1 MTKLMKSDNTLTND
15 TKEIALE
22 QAKFFFGHLYKT
34 KSQKNTKEI
43 ETYLDKVKNVSLSEV
58 EKLLCEGPL
67 TEEECLETLKTF
79 STNKTLGNDGIS
91 FEFYQTFWNR
101 IKIPLVNYFNSTFE
115 LGELSPSQR
124 QAVITL
130 IDKGKDLN

>member
-1 MTKLMKSDNTLTND
+1 M
-15 TKEIALE
+15 
-22 QAKFFFGHLYKT
+22 
-34 KSQKNTKEI
+34 
-43 ETYLDKVKNVSLSEV
+43 KNVSLSEV

-79 STNKTLGNDGIS
+79 STNKTPGNDGIS
-91 FEFYQTFWNR
+91 FEFYQIFLNR
-101 IKIPLVNYFNSTFE
+101 IKTPLVNSFNSAFE

-130 IDKGKDLN
+130 IDKGKDIN